1 MVCELSGGEGGSVGG
16 LGSEGERGGEVL
28 GKGIANDWVTIRWS
42 YPQEV
47 MDRIAQ
53 CTVCLC
59 QGGLEHVIMAADVSC
74 FSTMSSIR

>member
-1 MVCELSGGEGGSVGG
+1 MQSTDKLNKCFSGQGKRGRGEA
-16 LGSEGERGGEVL
+16 LE
-28 GKGIANDWVTIRWS
+28 KGIANDWVTIRWS

-59 QGGLEHVIMAADVSC
+59 QGGLEHVIVAADVSC
-74 FSTMSSIR
+74 LSTMSSIR